1 MVKGHSSIAR
11 RVSMTGVLV
20 LAAVL
25 LTVSGVLSVL
35 LTRVAH
41 ERVVSWAGDKAQ
53 SVVEAMHAMDET
65 SRVLVERNFGSF
77 RQEFGPSFTFDEA
90 SGDLRDWGP
99 KLNGNTTQVDKFASS
114 TGGVATVF
122 AARGDDF
129 ERITTSLKNAKGERV
144 IGTLLGKQHPAYPSV
159 SAGKPFSGRA
169 VLFGRPY
176 MTHYEPIKSD
186 AGKLIGLLFVGF
198 ELDAFEAA
206 MNNMA
211 ANAKFFDSGGI
222 YLVALKQDP
231 ADSFFVSHPTAKGKK
246 IQEVFPGFE
255 KTLAQFREQK
265 EGYLSDAPKVLESP
279 RDDNFAIIRKSEKTG
294 YWVIAQVSSSEA
306 MASHWATMVPFWIML
321 ALTTVGLGMG
331 LFGMMRNW
339 VARPMR
345 DLTSAV
351 SAIAQ
356 GDLSHAV
363 NSKRDDEIG
372 ELIQQTEAMRQRLAA
387 TIGVVR
393 QSVDSI
399 GTASKEIATGNL
411 DLSQRT
417 EQTAGSLQVASSS
430 MNELTGTV
438 KQTAESARAANQL
451 VTNAAAAAA
460 KGGGVVGQVVS
471 TMEDINTSSRKINDI
486 IGVIDGIAFQTNILA
501 LNAAVEAAR
510 AGEQGRGFAVVASEV
525 RSLAQRSAEAAKEI
539 KTLIGASVDR
549 VEAGSRLVQEAG
561 TSMQDIVSSVQ
572 RVQDVIGEI
581 TATSADQSDGL
592 VQISHSVLALDQM
605 TQQNAA
611 LVEESAAA
619 AESLRDQA
627 HRLVEAVAVFRLSSE
642 DQILA
647 APSPKPSPAPKP
659 HAAPASFK
667 PSGPSKPSA
676 ATGAKLS
683 PKPSAAASHSDAK
696 PAPARPAPPP
706 PARPAPKPVTSSPPA
721 NQEGDWESF

>member
-1 MVKGHSSIAR
+1 
-11 RVSMTGVLV
+11 
-20 LAAVL
+20 
-25 LTVSGVLSVL
+25 
-35 LTRVAH
+35 
-41 ERVVSWAGDKAQ
+41 D
-53 SVVEAMHAMDET
+53 
-65 SRVLVERNFGSF
+65 
-77 RQEFGPSFTFDEA
+77 
-90 SGDLRDWGP
+90 
-99 KLNGNTTQVDKFASS
+99 
-114 TGGVATVF
+114 
-122 AARGDDF
+122 
-129 ERITTSLKNAKGERV
+129 
-144 IGTLLGKQHPAYPSV
+144 
-159 SAGKPFSGRA
+159 
-169 VLFGRPY
+169 
-176 MTHYEPIKSD
+176 
-186 AGKLIGLLFVGF
+186 
-198 ELDAFEAA
+198 
-206 MNNMA
+206 
-211 ANAKFFDSGGI
+211 
-222 YLVALKQDP
+222 
-231 ADSFFVSHPTAKGKK
+231 
-246 IQEVFPGFE
+246 
-255 KTLAQFREQK
+255 
-265 EGYLSDAPKVLESP
+265 
-279 RDDNFAIIRKSEKTG
+279 KTG
-294 YWVIAQVSSSEA
+294 YWVIAQISRSEA

-331 LFGMMRNW
+331 LFWMMRNW

-345 DLTSAV
+345 ELTSAV
-351 SAIAQ
+351 GAIAQ

-363 NSKRDDEIG
+363 SSKRDDEIG

-460 KGGGVVGQVVS
+460 KGGGVVGQVVA

-592 VQISHSVLALDQM
+592 TQISHSVLALDQM

-627 HRLVEAVAVFRLSSE
+627 HRLVEAVSVFRLSAE
-642 DQILA
+642 E
-647 APSPKPSPAPKP
+647 PSHTAHTAHAPKPSPAPKP
-659 HAAPASFK
+659 HAAPTSFK
-667 PSGPSKPSA
+667 PSGTAKPMGAAGAKPAPKSNSA
-676 ATGAKLS
+676 ASSG
-683 PKPSAAASHSDAK
+683 AK
-696 PAPARPAPPP
+696 PAPARQAPAAPPPPPAPPP
-706 PARPAPKPVTSSPPA
+706 PAPPPPPGPASGGGSLEKGSRAAPPAPSQHIV
-721 NQEGDWESF
+721 F